1 MDSNKFNQLVKQL
14 SNEDI
19 KEVHH
24 DILNAF
30 GFFMIKNDNQFE
42 FWSYLKD
49 LIEKEMT
56 KRGIEF
62 RKINY
67 R

>member
-1 MDSNKFNQLVKQL
+1 MNSNKFNQLVKQL
-14 SNEDI
+14 SDEDI
-19 KEVHH
+19 KRVHH
-24 DILNAF
+24 DILNNF
-30 GFFMIKNDNQFE
+30 DCFMIKNDNQFG

-62 RKINY
+62 RKVNY